1 MSLCDIIRVLK
12 SAWVWWRYFWELRP
26 SKSSSPCPRAKHID
40 SPEDWSGKFSLLIF
54 HFTVKE
60 ENTSLEILDSGD
72 PDLEK
77 DRTKQFYIHQ
87 SLAPVHQAYFT
98 DE

>member
-1 MSLCDIIRVLK
+1 LTVKKIYLESL
-12 SAWVWWRYFWELRP
+12 A
-26 SKSSSPCPRAKHID
+26 
-40 SPEDWSGKFSLLIF
+40 
-54 HFTVKE
+54 FTLKE
-60 ENTSLEILDSGD
+60 ENISLEILDSGD

-77 DRTKQFYIHQ
+77 DITKQFYIHQ